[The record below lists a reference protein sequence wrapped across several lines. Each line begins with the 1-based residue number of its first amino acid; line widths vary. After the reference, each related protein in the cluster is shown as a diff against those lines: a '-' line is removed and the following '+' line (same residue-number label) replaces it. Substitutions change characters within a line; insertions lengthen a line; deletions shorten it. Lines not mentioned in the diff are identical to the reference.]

1 MENKKKTGE
10 KGTSFRRRIFDII
23 QIGKG
28 KDLLSKLFD
37 CFIVT
42 VIIVCIVV
50 TFMRTFES
58 LKEYEGILVF
68 VETFTII
75 IFIIEYALRIYTCEF
90 LYPQK
95 SRIQAIFSFVFSFYG
110 VVDLLTIISFF
121 APLYSNGFVVFRMI
135 RVVRILRLFKIT
147 NSFDAFSVVANVL
160 EEKKNQIFSSL
171 FMTVMLML
179 AASMCMYGL
188 EHDAQPDKFSN
199 AFSGIWWAMST
210 VLTVGYGDIY
220 PITIGGQIVAI
231 IIALLGVCVV
241 AIPTGVISAGLV
253 EYYTRL
259 KTANGDIHLS
269 EDVAKK
275 LRVLAKH
282 EGLSTDTYVEKM
294 ILDKFK

>member
-1 MENKKKTGE
+1 MTNNKKTKE
-10 KGTSFRRRIFDII
+10 KDASLRRRIFDII

-28 KDLLSKLFD
+28 SDLPSRFFD
-37 CFIVT
+37 SFIGA
-42 VIIVCIVV
+42 VIVVCIVV
-50 TFMRTFES
+50 TFLRTFES
-58 LKEYEGILVF
+58 LRDYEGLLISIETLTIVVF
-68 VETFTII
+68 IV
-75 IFIIEYALRIYTCEF
+75 EYALRIYTCEF
-90 LYPQK
+90 LYQNK
-95 SRIQAIFSFVFSFYG
+95 TKIQSIFSFVFSFYG
-110 VVDLLTIISFF
+110 IIDLLTIISFF

-135 RVVRILRLFKIT
+135 RVVRILRLFKVT
-147 NSFDAFSVVANVL
+147 NSFDAFSVVAGVL

-171 FMTVMLML
+171 FMTMMLML

-188 EHDAQPDKFSN
+188 EHDAQPDKFTN

-253 EYYTRL
+253 EYYSRL
-259 KTANGDIHLS
+259 KTENGDIHIS

-275 LRVLAKH
+275 LRILAKH
-282 EGLSTDTYVEKM
+282 EGLSVDTYVEKM
-294 ILDKFK
+294 ILDKFE